1 MMMGFAAMMG
11 ACGTLWPG
19 WWRNPPPPDPEPWW
33 RIVEIIV
40 GAIGGVVAWVVF
52 GKMVGPDASLVSAS
66 IVSFFGGVFLGGL
79 AAAVGIGAKKAG
91 VTTAS

>member
-19 WWRNPPPPDPEPWW
+19 WWRHPDPDPEPWW
-33 RIVEIIV
+33 RLVSSVI

-66 IVSFFGGVFLGGL
+66 IVSFFGGVFLAGL
-79 AAAVGIGAKKAG
+79 AGAVGLGARKAG
-91 VTTAS
+91 VTTSV